1 MGAACSNSRVLRRVL
16 PLVCAAVLLGATLA
30 VGAPARAGRDPFFPG
45 SGSSAYDVAHYGVS
59 LSYIPATRAAG
70 RDGIAAKASIRAR
83 SRRRL
88 RRLGLDLAGLH
99 VKKVEID
106 GATAAFRRRHRK
118 LIVRPSS
125 PIPSGTEFVA
135 TVSYSGH
142 PRTITD
148 PDRSKEGWTRTDD
161 GGAVALGEPVGTA
174 AWLPCN
180 NSLTD
185 KASFGF
191 RLDAPAR
198 SRGRHLVAVANGRL
212 VSRRSHGRRIRW
224 IWAMGQPMAPYL
236 ATVAFDNFRLRHA
249 RVDGIPA
256 WTAVGADLYRD
267 RGALIRRGIRNLP
280 EIIRFERKLFG
291 PYPFD
296 AVGTTITDGG
306 EYALET
312 QSRPTYPGPPRRNL
326 LVHELAHQWVGDST
340 GLRRWPDIWLN
351 EGFATFTE
359 WVYRERHGGPSARS
373 VFAELR
379 RRPTADPF
387 WSPPPGRPGTPKN
400 LFDGS
405 VYVRGAMTLEA
416 LRIRLGDRAFFGL
429 LRAWTTTHRYGNALT
444 SQFIAFAERHSGR
457 KVGPLLRR
465 WLFRRG
471 KA

>member
-1 MGAACSNSRVLRRVL
+1 M
-16 PLVCAAVLLGATLA
+16 
-30 VGAPARAGRDPFFPG
+30 
-45 SGSSAYDVAHYGVS
+45 
-59 LSYIPATRAAG
+59 
-70 RDGIAAKASIRAR
+70 
-83 SRRRL
+83 
-88 RRLGLDLAGLH
+88 
-99 VKKVEID
+99 
-106 GATAAFRRRHRK
+106 
-118 LIVRPSS
+118 
-125 PIPSGTEFVA
+125 
-135 TVSYSGH
+135 
-142 PRTITD
+142 
-148 PDRSKEGWTRTDD
+148 
-161 GGAVALGEPVGTA
+161 GTA
-174 AWLPCN
+174 TWLPCN

-198 SRGRHLVAVANGRL
+198 SRGSHLVAVANGRL
-212 VSRRSHGRRIRW
+212 LSRRSHGRRIRW
-224 IWAMGQPMAPYL
+224 NWAMEQPMAPYL

-249 RVDGIPA
+249 RVDGIPS
-256 WTAVGADLYRD
+256 WTAVGADLYSD

-379 RRPTADPF
+379 RRPPTDPF
-387 WSPPPGRPGTPKN
+387 WSPPPGRPGYPEE
-400 LFDGS
+400 S
-405 VYVRGAMTLEA
+405 
-416 LRIRLGDRAFFGL
+416 
-429 LRAWTTTHRYGNALT
+429 
-444 SQFIAFAERHSGR
+444 
-457 KVGPLLRR
+457 LRR
-465 WLFRRG
+465 VGLRPRRDDPRSAADQASATAPSSASCG
-471 KA
+471 PGRRPTATATSRPRSSSPSRSAIRAARSDPCCGAGCFGGATA